1 MNFSISASEEE
12 ILRVLWDTKHWM
24 TCKELMEY
32 FNDKGKLWKRQTI
45 NTFLARLIQKGL
57 VVKNQNKYIYAYTK
71 EEFDALK
78 TQEILDTFYNGSLK
92 NFVAALSGTKKI
104 SSDDA
109 SALKE
114 YLDSL

>member
-1 MNFSISASEEE
+1 MDFGISTSEEE
-12 ILRVLWDTKHWM
+12 ILTALWSTKHWM

-32 FNDKGKLWKRQTI
+32 FNNKGKSWKRQTI

-78 TQEILDTFYNGSLK
+78 TKEILDTFYNGSLK
-92 NFVAALSGTKKI
+92 NFIAALSGTKKI
-104 SSDDA
+104 SSDEV

>member
-12 ILRVLWDTKHWM
+12 ILTVLWDTKHWM

-32 FNDKGKLWKRQTI
+32 FNDNGKSWKRQTI

-78 TQEILDTFYNGSLK
+78 TKEILDAFYDGSLK
-92 NFVAALSGTKKI
+92 NFITALSGTKKI
-104 SSDDA
+104 SSDEV